1 MFLWCQIN
9 EYTRLFG
16 TQEYHWNEIF
26 APSVSRKDYYNA
38 SVALCFLG
46 ENLVVKMQEN
56 KNDDDAIHRS

>member
-1 MFLWCQIN
+1 MIFARIGHGPC
-9 EYTRLFG
+9 Y
-16 TQEYHWNEIF
+16 YHWNEIF

-38 SVALCFLG
+38 SVASVGAALCFLG